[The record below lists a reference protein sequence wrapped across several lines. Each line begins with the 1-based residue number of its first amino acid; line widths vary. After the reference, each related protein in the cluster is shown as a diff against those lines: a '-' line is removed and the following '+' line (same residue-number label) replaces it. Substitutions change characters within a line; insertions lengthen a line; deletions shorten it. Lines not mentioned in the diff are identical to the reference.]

1 MMNAWF
7 GLGIGLIALY
17 IGAEALVKGGAGLA
31 LRLGL
36 TPLVVGLTVIAFGT
50 SSPEM
55 VVSVQATLSDNGP
68 IAVGNVIGS
77 NICNIALILGLCAMI
92 SPLKADMQ
100 IIRRE
105 VPIMMG
111 TAVVALFVL
120 ADGHVARWEGGI
132 LVTCLL
138 VYTWLTVRQARAVTA
153 AAANVEF
160 SQELGQRRPL
170 GLGWSIL
177 GVLGGLAILVA
188 GSRFF
193 VQGAVTLAQSWGMSQ
208 MAIGLTIVAV
218 GTSLPEL
225 ATSLIA
231 ALKRQGD
238 VAIGNIVGSNIFN
251 VLGILGVAALV
262 HPIHAPELA
271 WADLAVMLFV
281 SLALLPVV
289 RSGGRIN
296 RWEGAGLL
304 LVYAGYTFWLLRQ
317 TS

>member
-1 MMNAWF
+1 MNPWF
-7 GLGIGLIALY
+7 GLGIGLVALY
-17 IGAEALVKGGAGLA
+17 FGAEALVKGGAGLA

-55 VVSVQATLSDNGP
+55 VVSVQASLSGNGP
-68 IAVGNVIGS
+68 IAIGNIVGS

-92 SPLKADMQ
+92 SPLKADLQ

-105 VPIMMG
+105 VPIMIG
-111 TAVVALFVL
+111 AAILALFVL
-120 ADGHVARWEGGI
+120 ADGHVARWEGAI
-132 LVTCLL
+132 LAAGLL
-138 VYTWLTVRQARAVTA
+138 VYTWLTVRQARAATA
-153 AAANVEF
+153 ATPNTNF
-160 SQELGQRRPL
+160 SDELGQKRPW
-170 GLGWSIL
+170 GLGFSIA
-177 GVLGGLAILVA
+177 GVLGGLGILVV
-188 GSRFF
+188 GSHFF
-193 VQGAVTLAQSWGMSQ
+193 VEGAVTLAKGWGMSQ
-208 MAIGLTIVAV
+208 LAIGLTIVAV
-218 GTSLPEL
+218 GTSLPEF
-225 ATSLIA
+225 ATSLVA
-231 ALKRQGD
+231 SVKRQGD

-262 HPIHAPELA
+262 QPIHAPELA

-304 LVYAGYTFWLLRQ
+304 LVYVGYTFWLLRQ

>member
-1 MMNAWF
+1 MNPWF

-55 VVSVQATLSDNGP
+55 VVSVQASLSGNGP
-68 IAVGNVIGS
+68 IAVGNIIGS

-132 LVTCLL
+132 LVTGLL
-138 VYTWLTVRQARAVTA
+138 VYTWLTVRQARAVTS

-170 GLGWSIL
+170 GMGWSIL

-262 HPIHAPELA
+262 QPIHAPELA
-271 WADLAVMLFV
+271 WADLTVMLVV

-304 LVYAGYTFWLLRQ
+304 LVYTGYTFWLLRQ
-317 TS
+317 TG